1 MIARAT
7 ACVLLLALGCSSEPA
22 SRDVPTTAP
31 TSTTATTAPPV
42 TTTSPPAAPT
52 TTLPVPANAD
62 EARRLLEQQRIDP
75 ADLSHEVGEH
85 MRRRFRPAPAE

>member
-1 MIARAT
+1 MVARAT
-7 ACVLLLALGCSSEPA
+7 ACVLLLAVGCSSDPA
-22 SRDVPTTAP
+22 SRDVLSTAP

-42 TTTSPPAAPT
+42 TTPPPPAAPT
-52 TTLPVPANAD
+52 TTLPVPFNAD
-62 EARRLLEQQRIDP
+62 QARRLLEQQGIDP